1 MLGTIGFIS
10 FIGFSLGFLRV
21 RLVVGVPVSRHVGV
35 WGTRQ
40 LGISSHR
47 HKPDRA
53 PILKIRA
60 KLKIPAANLNERVKG
75 FGQVFG

>member
-35 WGTRQ
+35 WGVGRIETAQNQTDRQ
-40 LGISSHR
+40 C
-47 HKPDRA
+47 
-53 PILKIRA
+53 
-60 KLKIPAANLNERVKG
+60 
-75 FGQVFG
+75 